1 MLYAYSIFDQSINNQ
16 HTFICGKKILQIRL
30 YACLPHYLLRR
41 LERLLN
47 ACIRFIFNI
56 SIFNHNLLSYYFNS
70 HILPIK
76 YRINY
81 KLCLTVHKILNNLS
95 PKYLTNLVIAYK
107 PLKENLRS
115 GKDNW
120 IINTTH
126 HISKTISHQMCLIW
140 NFLPK
145 SLRSCNQTNV
155 FKKELKTYF
164 LRKLSETLNRLIKIS
179 LASTLLR

>member
-1 MLYAYSIFDQSINNQ
+1 MLVK
-16 HTFICGKKILQIRL
+16 TFIISRIDYCNSL
-30 YACLPHYLLRR
+30 YACLPHYLLHR

-56 SIFNHNLLSYYFNS
+56 LIFNHNLLLYYFNS
-70 HILPIK
+70 YILPIEYCIK
-76 YRINY
+76 Y
-81 KLCLTVHKILNNLS
+81 KLCLTVHKILNNLL
-95 PKYLTNLVIAYK
+95 PKYLTNLVIVYK
-107 PLKENLRS
+107 LLKENLRS

-140 NFLPK
+140 NSLPK
-145 SLRSCNQTNV
+145 SLQSFNQTNV

-164 LRKLSETLNRLIKIS
+164 FN
-179 LASTLLR
+179 

>member
-1 MLYAYSIFDQSINNQ
+1 MLVK
-16 HTFICGKKILQIRL
+16 TFIISRIDYCNSL
-30 YACLPHYLLRR
+30 YACLPHYLLHR

-56 SIFNHNLLSYYFNS
+56 LIFNHNLLLYYFNS
-70 HILPIK
+70 YILPIEYCIK
-76 YRINY
+76 Y
-81 KLCLTVHKILNNLS
+81 KSCLTVHKILNNLL
-95 PKYLTNLVIAYK
+95 PKYLTNLVIVYK
-107 PLKENLRS
+107 LLKENLRS

-140 NFLPK
+140 NSLPK
-145 SLRSCNQTNV
+145 SLQSFNQTNV

-164 LRKLSETLNRLIKIS
+164 FN
-179 LASTLLR
+179 

>member
-1 MLYAYSIFDQSINNQ
+1 M
-16 HTFICGKKILQIRL
+16 
-30 YACLPHYLLRR
+30 
-41 LERLLN
+41 LLN
-47 ACIRFIFNI
+47 FVSLLVDVDIQPDWVCFRIFC
-56 SIFNHNLLSYYFNS
+56 LLFLFCFYLCD
-70 HILPIK
+70 LPIEYCIK
-76 YRINY
+76 Y
-81 KLCLTVHKILNNLS
+81 KLCLTVYKILNNLS
-95 PKYLTNLVIAYK
+95 PEYLTNLVIVYK

-140 NFLPK
+140 NSLPK

-164 LRKLSETLNRLIKIS
+164 FNEAFRDLK
-179 LASTLLR
+179 